1 MPLDPHTTHL
11 CDALDINND
20 ITERDIDRSIYT
32 LPSAVRGPAKKVA
45 VSCLR
50 LDAMVEQTS
59 GDDGNEHQA
68 ILDSS
73 SCEPVTIHL
82 EYMCSTCTYGRRLF
96 GHETLADREEG
107 MSILRRKLNNQVV
120 SKNSISF
127 IPLGFSDDIDL
138 YTDGV
143 FFMVSEAEA
152 QGKPLHDKQ
161 CINLKPDSF
170 RVTLV
175 ERSTAHEKDSSIE
188 VAEGSEEEYICP
200 GYESTLQEL
209 LTMAQTRDQRC
220 SPTAVVIS
228 GCPGVGKTRMV
239 RPRSNLIAQSS
250 LSI

>member
-1 MPLDPHTTHL
+1 
-11 CDALDINND
+11 
-20 ITERDIDRSIYT
+20 
-32 LPSAVRGPAKKVA
+32 
-45 VSCLR
+45 
-50 LDAMVEQTS
+50 
-59 GDDGNEHQA
+59 
-68 ILDSS
+68 
-73 SCEPVTIHL
+73 
-82 EYMCSTCTYGRRLF
+82 
-96 GHETLADREEG
+96 
-107 MSILRRKLNNQVV
+107 
-120 SKNSISF
+120 
-127 IPLGFSDDIDL
+127 
-138 YTDGV
+138 
-143 FFMVSEAEA
+143 MVSEAEA

-239 RPRSNLIAQSS
+239 RPRSNLIAQNSFS
-250 LSI
+250 DPVRLNHRSVGQERAARRVSPRDIRRQRDGLLQEASDHRRSGCPHRRWRSCNQRKSRVRAAPGPQLDRQAHRQDNERAERRWDLHSGDHPCNVGPAPAAAGEGREVRAGRRDAAPDALPAPGR